1 METCGGGRCFI
12 GFGSETQRPGLL
24 GLCGLLCRGG
34 EPCTA
39 LPGLGINVVH
49 LLRRFRL
56 FDVRTGEHDAPLQMN
71 FTCEL
76 VNGAGLP
83 GPLFLNIHADKA

>member
-1 METCGGGRCFI
+1 M
-12 GFGSETQRPGLL
+12 
-24 GLCGLLCRGG
+24 
-34 EPCTA
+34 
-39 LPGLGINVVH
+39 VH

-56 FDVRTGEHDAPLQMN
+56 FDVRTGTHDAPLQMN

-83 GPLFLNIHADKA
+83 GPQLLNIHADKA